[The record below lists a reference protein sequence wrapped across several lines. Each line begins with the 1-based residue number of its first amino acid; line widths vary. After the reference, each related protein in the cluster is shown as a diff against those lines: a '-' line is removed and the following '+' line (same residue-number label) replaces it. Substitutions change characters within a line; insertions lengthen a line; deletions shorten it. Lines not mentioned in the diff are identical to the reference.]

1 MLYDFLKDMWDI
13 LRLRYKNP
21 ADYFYTL
28 PVILAIL
35 LLLGM
40 VNAGDSLHPKHPSLP
55 KHQQRRNLWDI
66 KHKQCRNH
74 QSFRC
79 QDESP

>member
-40 VNAGDSLHPKHPSLP
+40 INAAADLNWALSLRL
-55 KHQQRRNLWDI
+55 R
-66 KHKQCRNH
+66 
-74 QSFRC
+74 
-79 QDESP
+79 